1 MRSVEFHYL
10 GFVRDLH
17 AVRHAPSEG
26 LEAIATTISIPEK
39 LVKRCRIAKNGS
51 MKLRQSQKTWISKAF
66 LYPFAEMLNQETAYC
81 GNLKESRYAKNMYKN
96 AGSLHECCIC
106 SGGKT
111 EQMQPMPDGGI
122 SSPMRFPC
130 GSSRYSR

>member
-51 MKLRQSQKTWISKAF
+51 MKLRQSQKTWISKHSCIQ
-66 LYPFAEMLNQETAYC
+66 LPKCSTR
-81 GNLKESRYAKNMYKN
+81 KPRI
-96 AGSLHECCIC
+96 AG
-106 SGGKT
+106 T
-111 EQMQPMPDGGI
+111 
-122 SSPMRFPC
+122 
-130 GSSRYSR
+130 